1 MFDAVDSYRI
11 NRLAYNHLQRSINFK
26 TDHVR

>member
-1 MFDAVDSYRI
+1 MVDAVDSCRI
-11 NRLAYNHLQRSINFK
+11 NRLAYNHLQRSITFR